1 MSKVLESSWLT
12 KIERLGNRLP
22 DPAYLFIIGTLFI
35 LVCAE
40 IAVQLNWQVTKP
52 SQDGSTQIL
61 LARSVLD
68 AEGIW
73 WWLSTLVKNFIEFP
87 PLGIVLVGML
97 GIGLAERCGL
107 LPALIVL
114 AGNSIKEQYLVPAII
129 FIGIMSSMAL
139 DAGYVVLP
147 PIAAILF
154 LAAGRSPVLGIVAS
168 FAGVSAGF
176 GANLFITSIDPLLA
190 GFTETSA
197 QFLNVNYKVAV
208 TSNWWFMIAS
218 TFVLTLTG
226 WLVTTKWVAP
236 RVADIAYEHSSAKS
250 EHVRG
255 ASDINRAALIWAGL
269 AFLLLIVVVLL
280 AVNIPDAPLYGDGKR
295 FPRWVEVTVPLLFL
309 LFIVPGV
316 VYGLKAKTINSSK
329 QFAKYMGDTI
339 ADLGPYIVLAF
350 FAAQFIAVFKYS
362 HLGEMLALAGG
373 GWLASLQLDVGLLL
387 FAFVLLACLGNLLI
401 GSMSAKYAFM
411 APVFVPMLMQAGVAP
426 ELTQV
431 AYRIGDSV
439 TNVITPLNPYM
450 IIVLAM
456 LQKYHREA
464 GIGTLVSLTLPYSIG
479 FLIAWMVL
487 LLAWVALKIPLGPGF
502 VY

>member
-1 MSKVLESSWLT
+1 MSQIIGNSWLAR
-12 KIERLGNRLP
+12 IERAGNRLP
-22 DPAYLFIIGTLFI
+22 DPAYLFVIGTVVVIVFT
-35 LVCAE
+35 E
-40 IAVQLNWQVTKP
+40 IAVWMNWQIAKP
-52 SQDGSTQIL
+52 SADGSSALISAQSIL
-61 LARSVLD
+61 SS
-68 AEGIW
+68 EGIW

-107 LPALIVL
+107 LPTLIVM
-114 AGNSIKEQYLVPAII
+114 AGNGIKEKYLVPAII

-197 QFLNVNYKVAV
+197 QFLDQNYKVAV

-218 TFVLTLTG
+218 TFVLTFTG
-226 WLVTTKWVAP
+226 WLVTVKWVAP
-236 RVADIAYEHSSAKS
+236 RVANISYEKAVDISGSAD
-250 EHVRG
+250 VYD
-255 ASDINRAALIWAGL
+255 ANRTAAIWAGMV
-269 AFLLLIVVVLL
+269 FLLLILLVLL
-280 AVNIPDAPLYGDGKR
+280 AVNISGAPLYGEGKR

-309 LFIVPGV
+309 LFIVPAV
-316 VYGLKAKTINSSK
+316 VYGLKAKTIRSSK

-350 FAAQFIAVFKYS
+350 FAAQFIAVFKYT

-373 GWLASLQLDVGLLL
+373 GWLASLQLEIGFLL
-387 FAFVLLACLGNLLI
+387 FAFVLLACLGNMLI

-464 GIGTLVSLTLPYSIG
+464 GVGTLISLTLPYSIG

-487 LLAWVALKIPLGPGF
+487 LIAWVGLKIPLGPGF

>member
-1 MSKVLESSWLT
+1 MNNSWLT
-12 KIERLGNRLP
+12 KIERVGNRLP
-22 DPAYLFIIGTLFI
+22 DPAYLFVIGTVIIIICTEL
-35 LVCAE
+35 
-40 IAVQLNWQVTKP
+40 AVWMNWQLVKP
-52 SQDGSTQIL
+52 STDGSVL
-61 LARSVLD
+61 LLNAKSVLSS
-68 AEGIW
+68 EGIW
-73 WWLSTLVKNFIEFP
+73 WWLSSLVKNFIEFP

-107 LPALIVL
+107 LPALIVI
-114 AGNSIKEQYLVPAII
+114 AGNAIKEEYLVPAII

-154 LAAGRSPVLGIVAS
+154 LAMGRSPILGIVAS

-190 GFTETSA
+190 GFTEVSA
-197 QFLNVNYKVAV
+197 QFLDANYKVAV

-218 TFVLTLTG
+218 TFVLTFTG
-226 WLVTTKWVAP
+226 WFVTVKWVAP
-236 RVADIAYEHSSAKS
+236 RV
-250 EHVRG
+250 
-255 ASDINRAALIWAGL
+255 SDISYHKFPDMSDTGHVGDTNRAAVIWAGV
-269 AFLLLIVVVLL
+269 AFLFLISVILI
-280 AVNIPDAPLYGDGKR
+280 AVNMPAAPLYGDGKR
-295 FPRWVEVTVPLLFL
+295 FTRWVEVTVPLLFL

-316 VYGLKAKTINSSK
+316 VYGIKAKTIRNSK
-329 QFAKYMGDTI
+329 QFARYMGDTM

-350 FAAQFIAVFKYS
+350 FAAQFIAVFKYT

-373 GWLASLQLDVGLLL
+373 SWLAALQLDVGLLL

-456 LQKYHREA
+456 MQKYHREA
-464 GIGTLVSLTLPYSIG
+464 GIGTLISLTLPYSIG

-487 LLAWVALKIPLGPGF
+487 LMVWVGLKIPLGPGF
-502 VY
+502 AY